1 MKLYGT
7 TTQHNTTQHANSYT
21 QVFGKVHPD
30 VAQALCN
37 LAEFYKAQLNYAEAR
52 THLERAVSIFTSMF
66 GSDHTKAVS
75 ARASLA
81 SIEDL

>member
-1 MKLYGT
+1 MLT
-7 TTQHNTTQHANSYT
+7 PTHT

-66 GSDHTKAVS
+66 GGDHTKAVS